1 MNIGRNILYFRQQ
14 QGLTQQQLADVLGI
28 NKMAISNYEKGKR
41 QPNIETV
48 KAICKALGIS
58 LMQFMAYSEGVEL
71 SAGHFQNAG
80 LLTTAQK
87 ESIEAQ
93 IRYATQR
100 YYDACLCANAP
111 CDRCNLPAEKIA
123 LPEDL
128 AVAAEYMRSAIGLP
142 KSGPVGN
149 LTHILE
155 NNGIIVV
162 LVSPPKRGKFSGYN
176 AISNKGFAIISINSN
191 YDGVQQRYAL
201 ACELAAMLF
210 HDTDNADLDD
220 IVNHFLLPTSNLHRE
235 IGEKRKHLSLA
246 EIQYVCEE
254 YGIAPQVVAMR
265 AEQERI
271 ISHSAYQQLLRQIR
285 EPPHFVL
292 PQEKPTRLE
301 QTVQRALAD
310 GEINEGRVAE
320 LLDTLCRKR

>member
-48 KAICKALGIS
+48 KAICKALDIS
-58 LMQFMAYSEGVEL
+58 LMQFMAYSEGIEL
-71 SAGHFQNAG
+71 SAGHFQNAD

-87 ESIEAQ
+87 ESIESQ
-93 IRYATQR
+93 IRYAAQR

-111 CDRCNLPAEKIA
+111 CDKCSLPMGKIA
-123 LPEDL
+123 LPESS
-128 AVAAEYMRSAIGLP
+128 AAAEYMRSAIGLP
-142 KSGPVGN
+142 KSGPIGN

-162 LVSPPKRGKFSGYN
+162 LISPPKRGKFSGYN
-176 AISNKGFAIISINSN
+176 AISNKGFAIIAIKSN
-191 YDGVQQRYAL
+191 YDGVQQRYSL

-220 IVNHFLLPTSNLHRE
+220 IVNHFLLPTTDLRRE
-235 IGEKRKHLSLA
+235 IGEKRKHLSFG
-246 EIQYVCEE
+246 EIRYICEE
-254 YGIAPQVVAMR
+254 YAIPPQMVAKR
-265 AEQERI
+265 AEQEHI

-285 EPPHFVL
+285 EMQHFVL

-301 QTVQRALAD
+301 QMVQRALAD
-310 GEINEGRVAE
+310 GEINEARAAE
-320 LLDTLCRKR
+320 LLNQWQ

>member
-1 MNIGRNILYFRQQ
+1 MNIGRNISYFRQQ
-14 QGLTQQQLADVLGI
+14 QGLTQQQLADALGI

-48 KAICKALGIS
+48 KAICKALDIS

-71 SAGHFQNAG
+71 SAGHFQNSD
-80 LLTTAQK
+80 LLTAAQK

-93 IRYATQR
+93 IRYTAQR

-111 CDRCNLPAEKIA
+111 CDRCDLPAEKIA

-128 AVAAEYMRSAIGLP
+128 AVAAKYMRSAIGLP

-149 LTHILE
+149 LTYILE

-246 EIQYVCEE
+246 EIRYVCEE

-265 AEQERI
+265 AEQEHI
-271 ISHSAYQQLLRQIR
+271 ISHSAYQQLLRQKS
-285 EPPHFVL
+285 EMQGFVL
-292 PQEKPTRLE
+292 PQERPTRLE
-301 QTVQRALAD
+301 QMVQRALAD
-310 GEINEGRVAE
+310 GEINEARVAE
-320 LLDTLCRKR
+320 LLNAWQ

>member
-1 MNIGRNILYFRQQ
+1 MNIGRNISYFRQQ
-14 QGLTQQQLADVLGI
+14 QGLTQQQLADALGI

-48 KAICKALGIS
+48 KAICKALDIS

-71 SAGHFQNAG
+71 SAGHFQNSD
-80 LLTTAQK
+80 LLTAAQK

-93 IRYATQR
+93 IRYAAQR

-111 CDRCNLPAEKIA
+111 CDRCDLPAEKIA

-128 AVAAEYMRSAIGLP
+128 AVAAKYMRSAIGLP

-149 LTHILE
+149 LTYILE

-246 EIQYVCEE
+246 EIRYVCEE

-265 AEQERI
+265 AEQEHI
-271 ISHSAYQQLLRQIR
+271 ISHSAYQQLLRQKS
-285 EPPHFVL
+285 EMQGFVL
-292 PQEKPTRLE
+292 PQERPTRLE
-301 QTVQRALAD
+301 QMVQRALAD
-310 GEINEGRVAE
+310 GEINEARVAE
-320 LLDTLCRKR
+320 LLNAWQ

>member
-1 MNIGRNILYFRQQ
+1 
-14 QGLTQQQLADVLGI
+14 
-28 NKMAISNYEKGKR
+28 MAISNYEKGKR
-41 QPNIETV
+41 QPSIETV
-48 KAICKALGIS
+48 KAISKALGIS

-71 SAGHFQNAG
+71 SAGHFQNTD
-80 LLTTAQK
+80 LLTAAQK
-87 ESIEAQ
+87 KSIEAQ
-93 IRYATQR
+93 IRYAAQR

-111 CDRCNLPAEKIA
+111 CDKCSLLTEKIA
-123 LPEDL
+123 LPESS
-128 AVAAEYMRSAIGLP
+128 AAAEYMRSAIGLP

-155 NNGIIVV
+155 NNGIMVV
-162 LVSPPKRGKFSGYN
+162 LVSPPKREKFRGYS
-176 AISNKGFAIISINSN
+176 AISNKGFAIIAISSC

-201 ACELAAMLF
+201 VYELASMLF
-210 HDTDNADLDD
+210 HDTDNVDLGD
-220 IVNHFLLPTSNLHRE
+220 IVSRFLLPTSDLCRE

-246 EIQYVCEE
+246 EIRYVCEE

-265 AEQERI
+265 AAQERI

>member
-14 QGLTQQQLADVLGI
+14 QGLTQQQLADMLGI

-48 KAICKALGIS
+48 KAICKALDIS

-71 SAGHFQNAG
+71 SAGHFQDAD
-80 LLTTAQK
+80 LLTAAQK

-93 IRYATQR
+93 IRYAAQR

-142 KSGPVGN
+142 KSGPIVN

-176 AISNKGFAIISINSN
+176 AISNKGFAIIAINSN

-220 IVNHFLLPTSNLHRE
+220 IVNHFLLPTTDLRRE
-235 IGEKRKHLSLA
+235 IGENRKHLSFV
-246 EIQYVCEE
+246 EIQYICEE
-254 YGIAPQVVAMR
+254 YGIAPQVVAKR
-265 AEQERI
+265 AKQEHI
-271 ISHSAYQQLLRQIR
+271 ISHSAYQQLLRQKR
-285 EPPHFVL
+285 EMQGFVL
-292 PQEKPTRLE
+292 PQENPTRLE
-301 QTVQRALAD
+301 QMVQRALAD
-310 GEINEGRVAE
+310 GEINEARVAE
-320 LLDTLCRKR
+320 LLNQWQ

>member
-48 KAICKALGIS
+48 KAICKALDIS

-71 SAGHFQNAG
+71 SAGHFQNAD
-80 LLTTAQK
+80 LLTTVQK
-87 ESIEAQ
+87 ESIESQ
-93 IRYATQR
+93 IRYAAQR

-123 LPEDL
+123 LPESS
-128 AVAAEYMRSAIGLP
+128 AAAEYMRSAIGLP
-142 KSGPVGN
+142 KSGPIGN
-149 LTHILE
+149 LMHILE

-176 AISNKGFAIISINSN
+176 AISNKGFAIIAINSN

-220 IVNHFLLPTSNLHRE
+220 IVNHFLLPTTDLRRE
-235 IGEKRKHLSLA
+235 IGEKRKHLSFA
-246 EIQYVCEE
+246 EMRYICEE
-254 YGIAPQVVAMR
+254 YGISPQVVAKR
-265 AEQERI
+265 AEQEHI
-271 ISHSAYQQLLRQIR
+271 ISHSAHQQLLLQIR

-301 QTVQRALAD
+301 QTVQ
-310 GEINEGRVAE
+310 
-320 LLDTLCRKR
+320 

>member
-41 QPNIETV
+41 QPSIETV
-48 KAICKALGIS
+48 KAISKALGIS

-71 SAGHFQNAG
+71 SAGHFQNTD
-80 LLTTAQK
+80 LLTAAQK
-87 ESIEAQ
+87 KSIEAQ
-93 IRYATQR
+93 IRYAAQR

-111 CDRCNLPAEKIA
+111 CDKCSLLTEKIA
-123 LPEDL
+123 LPESS
-128 AVAAEYMRSAIGLP
+128 AAAEYMRSAIGLP

-155 NNGIIVV
+155 NNGIMVV
-162 LVSPPKRGKFSGYN
+162 LVSPPKREKFRGYS
-176 AISNKGFAIISINSN
+176 AISNKGFAIIAINSS
-191 YDGVQQRYAL
+191 YDGAQQRYAL

-210 HDTDNADLDD
+210 RDVGNADLED
-220 IVNHFLLPTSNLHRE
+220 IVSHFLLPAADLCRE
-235 IGEKRKHLSLA
+235 LGEKRKHLSFA
-246 EIQYVCEE
+246 EIRYVCDE
-254 YGIAPQVVAMR
+254 YSISPQMVAKR
-265 AEQERI
+265 AEQEHI

-285 EPPHFVL
+285 EMQHFVL

-301 QTVQRALAD
+301 QMVQRALAD
-310 GEINEGRVAE
+310 GEINEARAAE
-320 LLDTLCRKR
+320 LLNQWQ

>member
-41 QPNIETV
+41 QPSIETV
-48 KAICKALGIS
+48 KAISKALGIS

-71 SAGHFQNAG
+71 SAGHFQNTD
-80 LLTTAQK
+80 LLTAAQK
-87 ESIEAQ
+87 KSIEAQ
-93 IRYATQR
+93 IRYAAQR

-111 CDRCNLPAEKIA
+111 CDKCSLLTEKIA
-123 LPEDL
+123 LPESS
-128 AVAAEYMRSAIGLP
+128 AAAEYMRSAIGLP

-155 NNGIIVV
+155 NNGIMVV
-162 LVSPPKRGKFSGYN
+162 LVSPPKREKFRGYS
-176 AISNKGFAIISINSN
+176 AISNKGFAIIAISSC

-201 ACELAAMLF
+201 VYELASMLF
-210 HDTDNADLDD
+210 HDTDNVDLGD
-220 IVNHFLLPTSNLHRE
+220 IVSRFLLPTSDLCRE

-246 EIQYVCEE
+246 EIRYVCEE

-265 AEQERI
+265 AAQERI

>member
-1 MNIGRNILYFRQQ
+1 MNIGRNISYFRQQ
-14 QGLTQQQLADVLGI
+14 QGLTQQQLADALGI

-48 KAICKALGIS
+48 KAICKALDIS

-71 SAGHFQNAG
+71 SAGHFQNSD
-80 LLTTAQK
+80 LLTAAQK

-93 IRYATQR
+93 IRYAAQR

-111 CDRCNLPAEKIA
+111 CDRCDLPAEKIA

-128 AVAAEYMRSAIGLP
+128 AVAAKYMRSAIGLP

-149 LTHILE
+149 LTYILE

-246 EIQYVCEE
+246 EIRYVCEE

-265 AEQERI
+265 AEQEHI
-271 ISHSAYQQLLRQIR
+271 ISHSANQQLLRQKS
-285 EPPHFVL
+285 EMQGFVL
-292 PQEKPTRLE
+292 PQERPTRLE
-301 QTVQRALAD
+301 QMVQRPLAD
-310 GEINEGRVAE
+310 GEINEARVAE
-320 LLDTLCRKR
+320 LLNAW

>member
-1 MNIGRNILYFRQQ
+1 MSIGRNISYFRQQ

-41 QPNIETV
+41 QPSIETV

-71 SAGHFQNAG
+71 SAGHFQNAD
-80 LLTTAQK
+80 LLTTVQK
-87 ESIEAQ
+87 ESIESQ
-93 IRYATQR
+93 IRYAAQR

-123 LPEDL
+123 LPESS
-128 AVAAEYMRSAIGLP
+128 AAAEYMRSAIGLP

-155 NNGIIVV
+155 NNGIMVV
-162 LVSPPKRGKFSGYN
+162 LVSPPKREKFRGYS
-176 AISNKGFAIISINSN
+176 AISNKGFAIIAINSS
-191 YDGVQQRYAL
+191 YDGAQQRYAL

-210 HDTDNADLDD
+210 HDVGNADLED
-220 IVNHFLLPTSNLHRE
+220 IVSHFLLPAADLCRE
-235 IGEKRKHLSLA
+235 LGEKRKHLSFA
-246 EIQYVCEE
+246 EIRYICDE
-254 YGIAPQVVAMR
+254 YSISPQMVAKR
-265 AEQERI
+265 TEQEHI
-271 ISHSAYQQLLRQIR
+271 ISHSAHQQLLRQIR
-285 EPPHFVL
+285 EMQHFVL

-301 QTVQRALAD
+301 QMVQRALAD
-310 GEINEGRVAE
+310 GEINEARAAE
-320 LLDTLCRKR
+320 LLNQWQ

>member
-48 KAICKALGIS
+48 KAICKALDIS
-58 LMQFMAYSEGVEL
+58 LTQFMAYSEGVEL
-71 SAGHFQNAG
+71 SAGHFQNAD
-80 LLTTAQK
+80 LLTTVQK
-87 ESIEAQ
+87 ESIESQ
-93 IRYATQR
+93 IRYAAQR
-100 YYDACLCANAP
+100 YYDTCLCANAP

-123 LPEDL
+123 LPESS
-128 AVAAEYMRSAIGLP
+128 AAAEYMRSAIGLP